1 MDPLSI
7 AASVVALTGTCLKTS
22 KKLSDLAGNYEDV
35 PVVIAMICSESTL
48 ISIALSELQ
57 MKILRRDDLSQ
68 AWASRTDV
76 LMAFETALTG
86 CMIVFSCLEA
96 ETRQLQSQN
105 LFSMGVWAKI
115 KFMWNQDRLKD
126 LLNALRGQQTSIG
139 FLLKILETDTLAD
152 IQHTLRNNKS
162 RIQAPASQAQSL
174 RSKNPSIKLECESIF
189 DNDTARLSLFGGET
203 VSVVAPSELDFDF
216 DDMVLNSQAYRR
228 VFARAQADSQPLQI
242 HVVEGDLIDLSEAQ
256 SSIDNSDAETVRELN
271 QDLQGLSM
279 GADPETSTESTTLQ
293 QQRRTNSWD
302 EQEDSFIPREI
313 EPQQNPDVP
322 YTYYDLASEQTP
334 RAARILP
341 NCDKCKEHV
350 GGQYVEELDVVWH
363 PECFTC
369 IDCDQVIG
377 THFYPH
383 DDNGTQ
389 KPLCERD
396 YFRRLELLC
405 FKCDKSLEESYQ
417 TALGRRYHHEHF
429 SCDACD
435 RVFGKGESYYEYD
448 NTVLCLLDYLKL
460 DSQRCQ
466 SCEFPVLTEVVNTA
480 DSEDG
485 SALEWHPECYKINT
499 VFGIILSASNQDR
512 EFLVSINEQ
521 AYESSELI
529 RGWRAA
535 EMSHRQEQHEAFI
548 TTLMNSTLQFLHV
561 FRETA
566 KTALE
571 KRENQNEAFEHW
583 IVLIALT
590 DLLFRLVA
598 EVTDGVPSDEH
609 MLCFINAFKK
619 YAVEFLHTNPQ
630 TDSLCEALTVSV
642 REILGAGIKSVMVD
656 EDHNKRDKFITKLS
670 ATEPPELHLPYQNE
684 PPDDNDQGMVCE
696 SCHRQIEEDA
706 YTGVLRPGLRW
717 HVGCWACIACKR
729 HGTITPTPSRDTDGH
744 FQCSSL
750 KCGWGGLVTYIPN
763 YSQAV
768 YVMWRSWSLVTWKK
782 SRPRKET

>member
-139 FLLKILETDTLAD
+139 FLLKILETDTLSD
-152 IQHTLRNNKS
+152 IQQTLRNNMS

-174 RSKNPSIKLECESIF
+174 RSTNPSIKLECESIF
-189 DNDTARLSLFGGET
+189 DNDTARLSLF
-203 VSVVAPSELDFDF
+203 SVEAASLVAPSELDFDF
-216 DDMVLNSQAYRR
+216 DDLVLNSLAYRR
-228 VFARAQADSQPLQI
+228 AFAKAHADSQPPQI

-293 QQRRTNSWD
+293 QQPRRNSWD

-322 YTYYDLASEQTP
+322 YTYYDQASEQTP
-334 RAARILP
+334 RSARTLP

-350 GGQYVEELDVVWH
+350 GWQYVEELGVVWH

-396 YFRRLELLC
+396 YFRRIELLC
-405 FKCDKSLEESYQ
+405 FKCHKSLEGSYQ
-417 TALGRRYHHEHF
+417 TALGRRYHDWHF

-435 RVFGKGESYYEYD
+435 RVFNEEETYCEYK
-448 NTVLCLLDYLKL
+448 NKVLCLLDYLKL

-466 SCEFPVLTEVVNTA
+466 SCEFPILKEVVNTV

-485 SALEWHPECYKINT
+485 SALEWHPECYKIKE
-499 VFGIILSASNQDR
+499 VFGTVLLASKKDR
-512 EFLVSINEQ
+512 EFLASVNE
-521 AYESSELI
+521 EVDGGSKEV

-535 EMSHRQEQHEAFI
+535 EMSHRQEHHEAFI
-548 TTLMNSTLQFLHV
+548 TTLTNSTLQFLHV
-561 FRETA
+561 FRKTA
-566 KTALE
+566 TTALE
-571 KRENQNEAFEHW
+571 KRENPSEAFEHW
-583 IVLIALT
+583 IILTALT
-590 DLLFRLVA
+590 NLLFRLVA
-598 EVTDGVPSDEH
+598 EVTDGMPSDKH
-609 MLCFINAFKK
+609 MLRFINAFKK

-630 TDSLCEALTVSV
+630 TDSRCEALTVSV
-642 REILGAGIKSVMVD
+642 REILGAGMKSVMMD
-656 EDHNKRDKFITKLS
+656 EDGNKRDKFITKLS

-684 PPDDNDQGMVCE
+684 PPDDNEQGMVCE
-696 SCHRQIEEDA
+696 SCHKQIEEDA
-706 YTGVLRPGLRW
+706 YTEVSRPGLRW
-717 HVGCWACIACKR
+717 HIGCWACIACKR
-729 HGTITPTPSRDTDGH
+729 PGTITPTPSRDTDGH

-750 KCGWGGLVTYIPN
+750 KCGWGGIVTYIPN